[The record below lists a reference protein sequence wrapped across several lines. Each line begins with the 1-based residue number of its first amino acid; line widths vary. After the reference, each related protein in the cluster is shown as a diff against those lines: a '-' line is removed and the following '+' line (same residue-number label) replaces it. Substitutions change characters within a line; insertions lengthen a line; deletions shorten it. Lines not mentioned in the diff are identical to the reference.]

1 MALQEE
7 NNFDMSSL
15 TSTINELVGKCAEKG
30 DGSEETKSA
39 STRSDED
46 RRRSFELAIY
56 INDDK
61 RLASLNEISKRRQ
74 SFPGY
79 LIPSLP
85 PNIKRRT
92 CLQESNILCPRY
104 GKLRKTLNIAR
115 RFPKVKVLDKPQAS
129 STVTPEKRT
138 FESIKSFRGK
148 PSVTSYC
155 TEDVIKALKVIYSN

>member
-1 MALQEE
+1 MALQKE

-15 TSTINELVGKCAEKG
+15 TSTINELVGKCDEK

-46 RRRSFELAIY
+46 RRRSFELALY

-61 RLASLNEISKRRQ
+61 RLASMNIISKRRQ

-85 PNIKRRT
+85 PNLKRRT

-115 RFPKVKVLDKPQAS
+115 RFPKVKVLDKPQVV
-129 STVTPEKRT
+129 STLTPEKNT
-138 FESIKSFRGK
+138 FERLKLFRGR
-148 PSVTSYC
+148 PSMTSYC
-155 TEDVIKALKVIYSN
+155 TEDVIKALKVISFN